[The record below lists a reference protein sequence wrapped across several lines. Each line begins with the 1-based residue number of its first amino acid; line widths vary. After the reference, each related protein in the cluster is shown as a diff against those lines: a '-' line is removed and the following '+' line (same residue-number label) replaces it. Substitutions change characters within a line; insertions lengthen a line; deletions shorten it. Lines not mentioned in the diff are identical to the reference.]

1 MQLFLGLLSR
11 TYSVKYIKSQSRNN
25 VIIPFKQ
32 SDIFNAFT
40 WTEEALEYPPM
51 VIGIENCSMNTGS
64 VPSFPGNTKSKRD
77 QSSFRLFC
85 IGEPDKMIRWGVRN
99 YE

>member
-32 SDIFNAFT
+32 SDIFIY
-40 WTEEALEYPPM
+40 LDRRG
-51 VIGIENCSMNTGS
+51 IGISSHGYWDGKLLHEHWKCSQ
-64 VPSFPGNTKSKRD
+64 FPW
-77 QSSFRLFC
+77 
-85 IGEPDKMIRWGVRN
+85 E
-99 YE
+99 YEVKEGPELL